1 MSVPLLRAAPDA
13 AHVLIA
19 AGGYVL
25 GTGRTVP
32 SVAALLGL
40 ISVVIAGLALSR
52 SARRI
57 GRTGAVMALALGLIS
72 AIVGGLHTANSAGG
86 LGTGNGLAGAIV
98 ALALGLIGLVLG
110 GLAVARSR
118 RAAAASKHGPDT
130 K

>member
-13 AHVLIA
+13 ANVLIA

-52 SARRI
+52 LRSTHRSNRGRRW
-57 GRTGAVMALALGLIS
+57 
-72 AIVGGLHTANSAGG
+72 
-86 LGTGNGLAGAIV
+86 
-98 ALALGLIGLVLG
+98 
-110 GLAVARSR
+110 
-118 RAAAASKHGPDT
+118 P
-130 K
+130 